1 MTPLTLSLRQRKLVH
16 YLQFQSAYTTGQEL
30 ASQLQVSAR
39 TIRNDIAEINQIL
52 NGTGIRI
59 ASKRSEGYL
68 LVSSNQ
74 DQLKELS
81 RTSSSFLSSAIRV
94 PSFLWGHNLTIV
106 QERFR
111 NQAGLHLEIAVTEN
125 SLFPVT
131 HNFHATIHRKR
142 INCLCRGR
150 RKRKAKITISCA
162 IDSGNRHPVSIQ
174 RTDFPAHPRLSE
186 RSTGHGAQGAFSS
199 FDTA

>member
-16 YLQFQSAYTTGQEL
+16 YLQLQSAYTTGQEL

-81 RTSSSFLSSAIRV
+81 RTSSSFLSRDERVRHIAFRLCLSDEPVNLYDLEDEMLSAEQRWSMTFMCSV
-94 PSFLWGHNLTIV
+94 P
-106 QERFR
+106 
-111 NQAGLHLEIAVTEN
+111 
-125 SLFPVT
+125 
-131 HNFHATIHRKR
+131 
-142 INCLCRGR
+142 
-150 RKRKAKITISCA
+150 TISFRRHTLSSTA
-162 IDSGNRHPVSIQ
+162 TRTPSLSSRTSG
-174 RTDFPAHPRLSE
+174 SE
-186 RSTGHGAQGAFSS
+186 GRF
-199 FDTA
+199 

>member
-16 YLQFQSAYTTGQEL
+16 YLQLQSAYTTGQEL

-81 RTSSSFLSSAIRV
+81 RTSSSFLSRDERV
-94 PSFLWGHNLTIV
+94 RHIAFRLCLSDEPVNLYDLEDEMFISRTTLEHDLHVLRADYILPAPHIKFHRHKNTVSF
-106 QERFR
+106 ERFFR
-111 NQAGLHLEIAVTEN
+111 NYPFF
-125 SLFPVT
+125 S
-131 HNFHATIHRKR
+131 
-142 INCLCRGR
+142 CL
-150 RKRKAKITISCA
+150 I
-162 IDSGNRHPVSIQ
+162 
-174 RTDFPAHPRLSE
+174 
-186 RSTGHGAQGAFSS
+186 
-199 FDTA
+199 